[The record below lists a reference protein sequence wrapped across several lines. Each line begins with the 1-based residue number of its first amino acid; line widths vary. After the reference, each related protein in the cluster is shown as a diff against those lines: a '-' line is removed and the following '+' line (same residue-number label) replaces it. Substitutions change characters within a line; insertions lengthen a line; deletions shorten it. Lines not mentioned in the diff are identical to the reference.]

1 MKRGHGK
8 LGGHQGVNKT
18 LAQLKTRY
26 YWPRMR
32 EDVQRWCARCH
43 TCGET
48 KPMTLRKKSAL
59 RQTQVGAP
67 FEKTAIDLMGPI
79 AKSDKNNVYVVVI
92 QDYFTKWVVAEG
104 IPNKKSQTVAD
115 VLYSSWITK
124 FGCSRHFH
132 SDQGGEFTSALFTE
146 MCTRLRIDK
155 TVTTA
160 YRPQSDGLVERSN
173 RSLQSMLRAY
183 VNSYCND

>member
-1 MKRGHGK
+1 MTPRAMRADLFKALHHGE

-32 EDVQRWCARCH
+32 EDVQTWCARGH

-48 KPMTLRKKSAL
+48 KPMMIRKKSAL

-67 FEKTAIDLMGPI
+67 FEKTAIDLMGPF

-104 IPNKKSQTVAD
+104 IGFTE
-115 VLYSSWITK
+115 
-124 FGCSRHFH
+124 RHFLPGTGVILDVYGH
-132 SDQGGEFTSALFTE
+132 VHLAPIKHPVRGYPCAL
-146 MCTRLRIDK
+146 MWSR
-155 TVTTA
+155 TV
-160 YRPQSDGLVERSN
+160 
-173 RSLQSMLRAY
+173 RA
-183 VNSYCND
+183 C